1 MTLKEVVDYFFVQYN
16 AWGRPFLDW
25 LHWIFNSVFEALLV
39 VAVVLSLVYVLMSF
53 YIFFARRNWK
63 STPAMG
69 DDGLPFV
76 SINLPTYNEAVVIN
90 CAQKCLELDYPKD
103 RYEIIIGDDSSDR
116 SVSSRIDAFAAQ
128 HPQVKVRRRPDNSG
142 YKAGNLN
149 NMLKASRGE
158 ILVLFDSDFAP
169 SRDFLRYIVSPFM
182 RDKRVGGVQAK
193 WRFVNAEQNLVSAL
207 GATIVEVFQSITLP
221 FMFRNRKLAFLC
233 GSAEAVRKD
242 ILVSLGGWDHGN
254 LTEDI
259 EYSLRLI
266 RNGYRIEYLYDVK
279 CDSEVPYVARDLYR
293 QQMRWAYGVVSSY
306 MKHAAGIFRSPK
318 VGFADKFMTTMLCSG
333 YLLTILL
340 ASLFLTG
347 FLSVITH
354 PPAPVDFVRFFE
366 ETGRNTLL
374 TSGLVIASVVACLI
388 SSVDL
393 RRLSF
398 IFKMLASSFSYG
410 LIVAYHVNVGIFRA
424 LLRRPMKWYML
435 TKSGS

>member
-1 MTLKEVVDYFFVQYN
+1 MTFKEAVDYFFVQYN
-16 AWGRPFLDW
+16 SWGRPFLDW

-39 VAVVLSLVYVLMSF
+39 VAVVLSLVYVLMSL

-63 STPAMG
+63 SAPVGG
-69 DDGLPFV
+69 DKLPFV
-76 SINLPTYNEAVVIN
+76 SINLPTYNESVVIS
-90 CAQKCLELDYPKD
+90 CAQKCLELDYPQD
-103 RYEIIIGDDSSDR
+103 RYEVIIGDDSSDR
-116 SVSSRIDAFAAQ
+116 SVSDRIDAFAAQ
-128 HPQVKVRRRPDNSG
+128 HPQVKVCRRPDNSG

-149 NMLKASRGE
+149 NMLKVSRGE

-169 SRDFLRYIVSPFM
+169 SRDFLRYVVAPFM
-182 RDKRVGGVQAK
+182 RDRRVGGVQAK

-306 MKHAAGIFRSPK
+306 IKHAGGIFRSRK
-318 VGFADKFMTTMLCSG
+318 IGFADKFMTTMLCSG

-398 IFKMLASSFSYG
+398 IFKMLISSFSYG
-410 LIVAYHVNVGIFRA
+410 LIVAYHVNLGVFKA
-424 LLRRPMKWYML
+424 LLGRPMKWYML